1 MSKMKS
7 SKSDGFNFFFFQMN
21 DEQVAHYL
29 IEKGYHLTALE
40 LFTEGYERNGVA
52 IEELSDFFED
62 SANFLMFED
71 MRSVSEISTG
81 SSEPVNL
88 SNDAM
93 RIKDDRIAVLEHEI
107 KVLHDSL
114 DEAQSQL
121 QNKQENVTV
130 QSPPTNFVGPAQDS
144 EDLVLNSLISKYM
157 SSRGYKLSALAFNN
171 ETSNSKQG
179 ERVKL
184 PDDVDLTHLLRS
196 YQFVQHSPQMAEEID
211 SLRAEKQQQKEAI
224 TQLQEEIENYKKQIK
239 DFELKLTEKKEEPVE
254 QPQQQEEGEQE
265 NAQESQTGE
274 ESKENKTEETT
285 NEKTSQNTQQVVN
298 DEPPSVQMLDEIWAQ
313 IPGLIKNN
321 KDENVLTILTFVS
334 TIYKYHPDTKVRTDI
349 ASIIL
354 ESLPNPTSDQIT
366 KLVKILTDT
375 KPDEN
380 RVATEILP
388 LASGYLGSTSPG
400 ILCLVSRLVSELAP
414 YASMDIRT
422 SFMLS
427 IVKQLAEN
435 NSPQVRAAV
444 VKDGAKLIALFDSSA
459 QDKLDELMPLLKNFI
474 FDQDGTVQSL
484 ALDEF
489 APVILKLIQ
498 ETGQVGSVYIAYWL
512 KLAFSFGLTGSSN
525 LATVRFK
532 LCVRALEAA
541 LPYIV
546 PTPPTPEQTIV
557 PSDQLPLTPEVV
569 PVRKEELDY
578 AINTLVPQLPEFSPL
593 LFVQIGIKKDADSI
607 VAQICKTF
615 GSQFSNEHINPAF
628 SKLIEEGEG
637 EKKLQAVTLFIS
649 AVVPYCGNE
658 AFFAQS
664 RNFLTYATN
673 ELRGFKSRD
682 VQDYIA
688 PAFSL
693 MTSRDSSIR
702 PLVFQLID
710 ELSRS
715 SRAAIRTSALNVLSE
730 VLPTL
735 EQQEIATSALPIV
748 SRLAEDPDE
757 TLLLEVVNCVG
768 AIARFSTVLDV
779 MKTVRSLFDKWF
791 EGNIPIRL
799 QALRVFAFIV
809 GDVEPQFRD
818 DYLIPKM
825 FQCANETVTW
835 DEPGSREQAM
845 TLILHIFG
853 SIEDFPE
860 DKVQTIAIPLITDL
874 ESCDITANDPKLQ
887 TLKKKFMPKNEKDPK
902 QIRLIPFGY

>member
-1 MSKMKS
+1 
-7 SKSDGFNFFFFQMN
+7 MN

-52 IEELSDFFED
+52 IEELSAFFED

-121 QNKQENVTV
+121 QNKQENITV

-144 EDLVLNSLISKYM
+144 EDLVLNGLISKYM

-171 ETSNSKQG
+171 ETSNAKQG

-211 SLRAEKQQQKEAI
+211 ALRAERQQQRDAI
-224 TQLQEEIENYKKQIK
+224 SQLQEEIENYKKQIK
-239 DFELKLTEKKEEPVE
+239 DFELKLSEKKEEPAEV
-254 QPQQQEEGEQE
+254 PQQPEGDNEKPEEGEK
-265 NAQESQTGE
+265 GE
-274 ESKENKTEETT
+274 ETNDEQKDQEAAKTEAATPQAPQPVIE
-285 NEKTSQNTQQVVN
+285 Q
-298 DEPPSVQMLDEIWAQ
+298 EPPSVQLLDDIWTQ

-321 KDENVLTILTFVS
+321 KDENVITILTFVS
-334 TIYKYHPDTKVRTDI
+334 SIYKYHPDRKVRI
-349 ASIIL
+349 ECASTIL

-366 KLVKILTDT
+366 RLVKILTDT

-388 LASGYLGSTSPG
+388 LASGYLASASPG

-435 NSPQVRAAV
+435 TSPQVRAAV
-444 VKDGAKLIALFDSSA
+444 VKDSAKLIELFDSSA
-459 QDKLDELMPLLKNFI
+459 QDKFEELMPLLKSFI

-489 APVILKLIQ
+489 APALLKLIKD
-498 ETGQVGSVYIAYWL
+498 TGEIGTSYIAFWL
-512 KLAFSFGLTGSSN
+512 KLAFSFGLTGSSS

-532 LCVRALEAA
+532 LCVRALELA

-546 PTPPTPEQTIV
+546 PTSPTPEQTIV
-557 PSDQLPLTPEVV
+557 PSDQLPLTAEVV

-578 AINTLVPQLPEFSPL
+578 AINTLVPQLPDFSPL

-607 VAQICKTF
+607 VAQICRTF
-615 GSQFSNEHINPAF
+615 GTQFSNEHILPAF

-664 RNFLTYATN
+664 RNFLTYSTN

-682 VQDYIA
+682 IQDYIA

-702 PLVFQLID
+702 PLVFQLLD

-791 EGNIPIRL
+791 EGKIPIRL

-835 DEPGSREQAM
+835 EEAGSREQAM

-860 DKVQTIAIPLITDL
+860 DKVQSIAIPLISDL
-874 ESCDITANDPKLQ
+874 EGCDITANDPKLQ
-887 TLKKKFMPKNEKDPK
+887 TLKKKFMPKNDKDNK